1 MNVYLK
7 YDIEG
12 FYGAHERSEP
22 FARATHW
29 EGRGDKRTQGR
40 EKQHKGKIEFISK
53 SNLSKSI
60 TIN

>member
-22 FARATHW
+22 FARATDW
-29 EGRGDKRTQGR
+29 EGRGDKRAQGR
-40 EKQHKGKIEFISK
+40 EKQHKGKIEI
-53 SNLSKSI
+53 LH
-60 TIN
+60 